1 MVGRCSMEI
10 PLARPYFDSEE
21 LQEIGRVLQS
31 GWVSKGPE
39 SARFEAEV
47 AKYVGVKHGVAVVN
61 CTAALHLALL
71 SLGIKKG
78 DEVIVSDYTFP
89 ATAHAVLYCGAR
101 PVFVDVLPDT
111 YNLDP
116 SKIEELISPQTKAI
130 IPVHAF
136 GQPAMMDEV
145 MRIGEEN
152 ELPVIE
158 DAACSLGAT
167 FRGEQSG
174 SIGDLGCFSFHAR
187 KGISTGEGGMV
198 VGSDDELLERARYLS
213 VFGMKAAWERERADE
228 YSVPEFHDVGYNY
241 KLSDVLAALGVI
253 QMTRLNEIIK
263 AKRDTARRYT
273 DLLNPIEQVQVPV
286 EAKGCMHIYQSYVV
300 VLDVAINRNRLIME
314 LKKRGVQAQIGTY
327 ACHVQPVYAS
337 KQKCPVSKML
347 MDRSLALPF
356 YYPMGEKEL
365 DKVIEALKAS
375 IGAIS

>member
-1 MVGRCSMEI
+1 MEI
-10 PLARPYFDSEE
+10 PLAKPYFDSEE

-47 AKYVGVKHGVAVVN
+47 ANYVGVKHGVAVVN

-71 SLGIKKG
+71 SLGIRQG

-101 PVFVDVLPDT
+101 PIFVDVQPDT
-111 YNLDP
+111 YNLDA
-116 SKIEELISPQTKAI
+116 SKIEGLITPRTKAL

-136 GQPAMMDEV
+136 GQPAQMDEV
-145 MRIGEEN
+145 MRVASEN
-152 ELPVIE
+152 GLKVVE

-167 FRGEQSG
+167 FQGKQTG
-174 SIGDLGCFSFHAR
+174 SIGELGCFSFHAR

-213 VFGMKAAWERERADE
+213 VFGMKTAWEREKADE

-253 QMTRLNEIIK
+253 QMTRLDEIIK
-263 AKRDTARRYT
+263 AKRALAHRYSES
-273 DLLNPIEQVQVPV
+273 LCAIEQVRAPF
-286 EAKGCMHIYQSYVV
+286 EGEGCMHIYQSYVV
-300 VLDVAINRNRLIME
+300 VLDEAINRNRLIIE
-314 LKKRGVQAQIGTY
+314 LKRRGVQTQIGTY
-327 ACHVQPVYAS
+327 SCHVQPVYAS
-337 KQKCPVSKML
+337 KQKCPVSKKL
-347 MDRSLALPF
+347 MDCSLALPF
-356 YYPMGEKEL
+356 YYSMGEKEVGA
-365 DKVIEALKAS
+365 VIDALKAS
-375 IGAIS
+375 IGEIA